1 MLVGYDV
8 TASEVKE
15 YTHKKTEILT
25 SIPYVFAKTHALKN
39 PKGAF
44 PCAF

>member
-1 MLVGYDV
+1 MLEGYDV

-15 YTHKKTEILT
+15 YTHKKPEILT
-25 SIPYVFAKTHALKN
+25 SIPYVFSRTHILKN
-39 PKGAF
+39 PKGAV